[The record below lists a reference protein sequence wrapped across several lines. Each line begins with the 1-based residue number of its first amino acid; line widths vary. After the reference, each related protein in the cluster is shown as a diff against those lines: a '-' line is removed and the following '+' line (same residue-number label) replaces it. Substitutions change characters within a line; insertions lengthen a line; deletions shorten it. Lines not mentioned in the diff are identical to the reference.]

1 MTTAGPLTI
10 GFMAPTTRT
19 RPHFASFLRI
29 VPADVTIAFGDL
41 GIVRRSLTDLA
52 DRMDAILATTAAGVR
67 DGGWDAVMVPGAPV
81 ELQNAGLRD
90 RLAGELSVP
99 FTTALGAAVDA
110 LHALRARDVLVMTP
124 FDASMNALLTAHL
137 SAAGFNAAC
146 AELGFSNENEALEI
160 GPAAVFDMAR
170 GAVEA
175 AGKIDAVY
183 FQGAVLDPLAIID
196 DMEREL
202 GVPVIASNPSM
213 LWSILSKLDR
223 SYRIEG
229 GGKLLAEWPAAG

>member
-1 MTTAGPLTI
+1 MTTAVPLTI

-29 VPADVTIAFGDL
+29 VPEDVTISFGDL
-41 GIVRRSLTDLA
+41 GIVRRSLTDLK
-52 DRMDAILATTAAGVR
+52 DRADAILATTVAGVR
-67 DGGWDAVMVPGAPV
+67 DGGWDGVMVPGAPV
-81 ELQNAGLRD
+81 ELQNAGLRE
-90 RLAGELSVP
+90 RLADELSVP
-99 FTTALGAAVDA
+99 FTTALGAAADA
-110 LHALRARDVLVMTP
+110 LHALGAHDVLVMTP

-160 GPAAVFDMAR
+160 GPEAVFDMAR
-170 GAVEA
+170 GAVKA

-213 LWSILSKLDR
+213 LWSILSKLGR

>member
-29 VPADVTIAFGDL
+29 VPTDVTIAFGDL

-52 DRMDAILATTAAGVR
+52 DRMDAILVTTAAGVR

-90 RLAGELSVP
+90 RLAGELSIP
-99 FTTALGAAVDA
+99 FTTALGAAA
-110 LHALRARDVLVMTP
+110 EALRALGARDVLVMTP
-124 FDASMNALLTAHL
+124 FDASMNALLTDHL
-137 SAAGFNAAC
+137 SGAGFNAAC
-146 AELGFSNENEALEI
+146 AELGFTNENQALEI
-160 GPAAVFDMAR
+160 GPAAVFEMAR
-170 GAVEA
+170 GAVKA

-213 LWSILSKLDR
+213 LWSILSKLGR

>member
-1 MTTAGPLTI
+1 MTTAVPLTI
-10 GFMAPTTRT
+10 GFMSPTTRA
-19 RPHFASFLRI
+19 RPHFAGFLRI
-29 VPADVTIAFGDL
+29 VPSDVTIAFGEL
-41 GIVRRSLTDLA
+41 GLVRTSLTDLA
-52 DRMDAILATTAAGVR
+52 DRTDAILATTAAGVR
-67 DGGWDAVMVPGAPV
+67 DGGWDGVIVPGAPV
-81 ELQNAGLRD
+81 ELLNAGLRE

-99 FTTALGAAVDA
+99 FTTALGAAADA
-110 LHALRARDVLVMTP
+110 LRAFGARDVLVMTP
-124 FDASMNALLTAHL
+124 FDASMNELLTAHL

-146 AELGFSNENEALEI
+146 AELGFGHENEALEI

-170 GAVEA
+170 GAVKA
-175 AGKIDAVY
+175 AGNVDAVY

-202 GVPVIASNPSM
+202 GVPVVASNPAM
-213 LWSILSKLDR
+213 LWSILSKLGR

>member
-1 MTTAGPLTI
+1 MTAGPLTI

-29 VPADVTIAFGDL
+29 VPADVAIAFGDL
-41 GIVRRSLTDLA
+41 GIVRRSLSDLA

-90 RLAGELSVP
+90 RLAGELSIP

>member
-1 MTTAGPLTI
+1 M
-10 GFMAPTTRT
+10 R
-19 RPHFASFLRI
+19 
-29 VPADVTIAFGDL
+29 IAFGINLLKRGLGILPGPGRDNTQQRNLFLDL
-41 GIVRRSLTDLA
+41 GRLEYLRELIGLGRSKFA
-52 DRMDAILATTAAGVR
+52 H
-67 DGGWDAVMVPGAPV
+67 
-81 ELQNAGLRD
+81 
-90 RLAGELSVP
+90 RLAGELSIP
-99 FTTALGAAVDA
+99 FTTALGAAA
-110 LHALRARDVLVMTP
+110 EALRALGAHDVLVMTP

-146 AELGFSNENEALEI
+146 AELGFSNENQALEI

-170 GAVEA
+170 GAVKA

-213 LWSILSKLDR
+213 LWSILSKLGR

-229 GGKLLAEWPAAG
+229 GGKLLAEWPAGG

>member
-29 VPADVTIAFGDL
+29 VPADVAIAFGDL
-41 GIVRRSLTDLA
+41 GIVRRSLSDLA

-146 AELGFSNENEALEI
+146 AELGFSNENQALEI

>member
-1 MTTAGPLTI
+1 
-10 GFMAPTTRT
+10 
-19 RPHFASFLRI
+19 
-29 VPADVTIAFGDL
+29 
-41 GIVRRSLTDLA
+41 
-52 DRMDAILATTAAGVR
+52 DRMDAILATTTAGVR

-81 ELQNAGLRD
+81 ELQNTGLRD

-99 FTTALGAAVDA
+99 FTTALGAAVEA

-124 FDASMNALLTAHL
+124 FDTAMNALLTDHL
-137 SAAGFNAAC
+137 SAVGFNATC

-170 GAVEA
+170 TAVTA
-175 AGKIDAVY
+175 GGKIDAVY
-183 FQGAVLDPLAIID
+183 FQGAVLDPLPIID

-202 GVPVIASNPSM
+202 GLPVIASNPSM
-213 LWSILSKLDR
+213 LWSILSKLGR

-229 GGKLLAEWPAAG
+229 GGRLLAEWPAAG